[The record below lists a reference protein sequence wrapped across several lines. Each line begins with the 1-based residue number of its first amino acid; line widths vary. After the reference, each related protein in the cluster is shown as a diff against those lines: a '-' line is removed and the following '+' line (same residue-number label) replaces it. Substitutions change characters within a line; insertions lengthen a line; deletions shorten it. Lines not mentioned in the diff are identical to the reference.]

1 MKPPIARQGRWVPLL
16 IFAVVLAVAV
26 VALST
31 VALGGTAETTA
42 LSPTQTTVFT
52 VSATDLGEY
61 ADDPPAIASPAAIL
75 VHADSGK
82 VLYERRADK
91 QLRMASTT
99 KIMTAILILENMD
112 LSTPVTVSAK
122 AAQTVEPKTWL
133 REGDV
138 LTVEQLLYAL
148 MVRSANSAAVALA
161 EACSGSVDQFADL
174 MNQKAA
180 ELGMSDTHFVNP
192 NGLDA
197 DGHYST
203 AADMALVARYAMK
216 NAKFREL
223 VSTETYSVEL
233 PGRPEPIVFK
243 NTNKLLGEV
252 SWVTGIK
259 TGLTPRAEQC
269 FVGSAS
275 KNGISVISVILGQPT
290 SSVCWDESEA
300 LLRYGLAQYKHV
312 TLMDQGVTVAETTV
326 PYQLDGALK
335 LVTASALEMDV
346 YKEDEVTA
354 SVSVDKP
361 VVLPVQAGDV
371 YGSVDLTVDGKTVES
386 VELVADRSMEKTT
399 LGSKLG
405 YYWGR
410 LGRWLG
416 GN

>member
-31 VALGGTAETTA
+31 VALGETAETTA

-61 ADDPPAIASPAAIL
+61 ADDPPSINSPAAIL

-82 VLYERRADK
+82 VLYERHADK

-99 KIMTAILILENMD
+99 KIMTAILILEKMD

-161 EACSGSVDQFADL
+161 EACSGSVEQFADL

-180 ELGMSDTHFVNP
+180 ELGMNE
-192 NGLDA
+192 
-197 DGHYST
+197 
-203 AADMALVARYAMK
+203 
-216 NAKFREL
+216 KFREL

-233 PGRPEPIVFK
+233 PGRSEPLVFK

-259 TGLTPRAEQC
+259 TGLTPKAEQC

-312 TLMDQGVTVAETTV
+312 TLMEQGVTVAETTV

-335 LVTASALEMDV
+335 LVTAGALEMDV
-346 YKEDEVTA
+346 YKDDEVTA

-371 YGSVDLTVDGKTVES
+371 FGSVDLTVEGKTVES

-410 LGRWLG
+410 LGRLLG